1 QEHLLHLLLAPA
13 HAVAERDR
21 LHHAPAPAAELAA
34 HRDGL
39 AGGRVGDDE
48 IVAAVRPIDR
58 HGRRSDV
65 LHHQTG
71 CRSAIVDD
79 VVAARPRVDV
89 LVDAAFAG
97 EVLVP
102 DPGYYLVVAIALTPA
117 LSPYATL
124 FRSQEHLLHLLLAPA
139 HAVGERD
146 RLQDAP
152 APAAELAYDLHG

>member
-1 QEHLLHLLLAPA
+1 MCSCSSFFFFFFNDTATTEIYTLSLHDALPIW
-13 HAVAERDR
+13 
-21 LHHAPAPAAELAA
+21 HHAPAPAAELAA

-71 CRSAIVDD
+71 CRSAVVDD
-79 VVAARPRVDV
+79 VVAARRRVDV

-102 DPGYYLVVAIALTPA
+102 EPGDERVVAIGIAPDRAAGGGAL
-117 LSPYATL
+117 L
-124 FRSQEHLLHLLLAPA
+124 
-139 HAVGERD
+139 
-146 RLQDAP
+146 
-152 APAAELAYDLHG
+152 